1 MKCFWDGVYREQEC
15 WAETA
20 SRLIALAELQAGASV
35 LDVGTGYGGTLFRA
49 LEHVGPAGRILSID
63 TERKCVEWTQRE
75 IARRGIPNAEVLE
88 MDAHSMSFADA
99 GFDAAIVG
107 LVGLDDDYDF
117 DAGTPIGGASIVGE
131 IFRVLI
137 PGGHVCISGWL
148 RQDDSEWM
156 GRLIRRQLPGCT
168 KRGYAPGTEVGYVDI
183 LTRAGFEGIR
193 VEATEGCY
201 AFESPAE
208 WLATLKP
215 VWKSE
220 LEQICALPGGEEALE
235 REALELLAEHT
246 DAQGRVAYTRPAIF
260 LTARKP
266 ATGS

>member
-1 MKCFWDGVYREQEC
+1 MSLWNGKYREQEC

-20 SRLIALAELQAGASV
+20 SRLIALAELQAGARV
-35 LDVGTGYGGTLFRA
+35 LDIGTGDGGTLFPAFDRI
-49 LEHVGPAGRILSID
+49 GPAGRILSID
-63 TERKCVEWTQRE
+63 TERKCVEWTRRE
-75 IARRGIPNAEVLE
+75 IARREIRDAEVLE

-117 DAGTPIGGASIVGE
+117 DAGTPIGGASIAGE

-148 RQDDSEWM
+148 RQDDREWM

-193 VEATEGCY
+193 VEATEGRY